1 MDFEETFPCRA
12 RELITVFCNYHI
24 IIKMKLILKKKD
36 FYNIILI
43 LLEHAVEKIKMRKGN
58 KRTVNN
64 LAIPDSCQISIS
76 KA

>member
-1 MDFEETFPCRA
+1 
-12 RELITVFCNYHI
+12 
-24 IIKMKLILKKKD
+24 MKLILKKKD
-36 FYNIILI
+36 FYNII